1 MADANSGERGSIG
14 RRGNGERE
22 RSDIYVTHVCRLPWS
37 VGRLGKT
44 EKSELSISTSTFFS
58 CRLKLS

>member
-1 MADANSGERGSIG
+1 M
-14 RRGNGERE
+14 ERE